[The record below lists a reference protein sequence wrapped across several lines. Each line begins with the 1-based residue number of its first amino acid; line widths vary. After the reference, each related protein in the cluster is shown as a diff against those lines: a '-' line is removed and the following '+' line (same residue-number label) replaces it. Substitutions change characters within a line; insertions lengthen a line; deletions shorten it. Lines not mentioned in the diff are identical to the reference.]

1 MRVGFWE
8 TLILAIYMIAVKKA
22 ANMKPVFAKI
32 LEDIENQVFCT
43 RITDGPYFATE
54 FHFHKECQIN
64 YVLESEGKRIIGDSV
79 GHFTSD
85 ELTLLGSDLPHVW
98 YNDREF
104 FNGEQMKEKTP
115 RAKSITLFFDPDRVL
130 SILSQFGP
138 VCKFETLF
146 KAAKRGIK
154 YSGTTKSAISKLL
167 LDITRQEGIAKIIT
181 LLNIL
186 DILTQAENVEF
197 LASNGYTNSYH
208 AKDNDRVDRVFKFV
222 FSNFAVDIQLEEA
235 AAIAHMH
242 KHAFCRYFKERTRRT
257 FVQFVN
263 EVRIGHACKLI
274 AGGETNVSSLAYDCG
289 YNSLSNFNRFFR
301 KIKGMSPREYMNK
314 LNG

>member
-1 MRVGFWE
+1 
-8 TLILAIYMIAVKKA
+8 
-22 ANMKPVFAKI
+22 MKPVFAKI

-98 YNDREF
+98 YNDRDY
-104 FNGEQMKEKTP
+104 
-115 RAKSITLFFDPDRVL
+115 AKSITLFFDPDRVL

-138 VCKFETLF
+138 ACKFETLF

-154 YSGTTKSAISKLL
+154 YSGTTKTAISKLL
-167 LDITRQEGIAKIIT
+167 LDIPGQEGITKIIS

-186 DILTQAENVEF
+186 EILTQAENVEF

-222 FSNFAVDIQLEEA
+222 FSNFAGDIQLEEA
-235 AAIAHMH
+235 AAIANMH

-274 AGGETNVSSLAYDCG
+274 AEGETNVSSLAYDCG
-289 YNSLSNFNRFFR
+289 YNSLSNFNKFFR
-301 KIKGMSPREYMNK
+301 KIKGMSPRNYMNE